1 MMTKPCPHCRRMSCK
16 AGLTLVMLGLTLA
29 LCALLIGCA
38 SPCRPTL
45 DLTRLPSRTAGT
57 SLDGVIGSVGVRCE
71 FRY

>member
-1 MMTKPCPHCRRMSCK
+1 MMTNPCPHCRRLSCK

-45 DLTRLPSRTAGT
+45 DPTRSPIRVG
-57 SLDGVIGSVGVRCE
+57 SLDGVIGSVGMRCE